1 MKPSMPNRIAAAL
14 FLASAAFSQS
24 PHTLPAD
31 LAEAGAPVLIPRTG
45 GGGTTVFGEGVA
57 ADWQG
62 NVYFNEQ
69 DASNKTMQL
78 KAGQD
83 TAKPWRQAADN
94 PNGMWLDHS
103 QNRIVI
109 CQQHALVRVK
119 AGAAFD
125 NQTDT
130 LYKNTGPDLNDVTGD
145 SKGNLFFTNYM
156 GSTLFFRN
164 AATGGTKPVFTD
176 IKRPNGVEWDEERK
190 RLYLHEFGANKVH
203 LYDVAED
210 YSLSNRRDFDSV
222 TSGDGITLDEK
233 GNVYS
238 VSYTTGVVHVRDPD
252 GKKLGEISITGKQL
266 TNLAFGGADF
276 KSLYLITNKG
286 LYKLPMKVKGYKSG
300 QPAVSIAMPYPG
312 RGAGA
317 RPFGAAFRPDG
328 RRFSAPLRF
337 GIPDPVRKS
346 RVSRQASYQDSHEDA
361 HQDPQ

>member
-1 MKPSMPNRIAAAL
+1 MHPSLLNGLAVVL
-14 FLASAAFSQS
+14 FLAAMARAQS
-24 PHTLPAD
+24 PHTLDATLAD
-31 LAEAGAPVLIPRTG
+31 PGTPVLVPRTG
-45 GGGTTVFGEGVA
+45 GGGATVFGEGVV

-94 PNGMWLDHS
+94 PNGMWLDHA

-119 AGAAFD
+119 AGTAFD
-125 NQTDT
+125 NLTDT
-130 LYKNTGPDLNDVTGD
+130 LYRNTAQDLNDVTGD

-164 AATGGTKPVFTD
+164 AATSETKAVFTD

-190 RLYLHEFGANKVH
+190 RLYLHEFGAGKVL
-203 LYDVAED
+203 LYDVAAD

-222 TSGDGITLDEK
+222 TSCDGITLDEK

-252 GKKLGEISITGKQL
+252 GKKLGQISITGKQL

-276 KSLYLITNKG
+276 KTLHLITNKG
-286 LYKLPMKVKGYKSG
+286 LYKLPMKVKGYKTG
-300 QPAVSIAMPYPG
+300 EPKVSIFALSRSPHS
-312 RGAGA
+312 RGTRIEA
-317 RPFGAAFRPDG
+317 FGAPFRPDG
-328 RRFSAPLRF
+328 RRFHLQPQGEGFHPSIRAN
-337 GIPDPVRKS
+337 VR
-346 RVSRQASYQDSHEDA
+346 
-361 HQDPQ
+361 

>member
-1 MKPSMPNRIAAAL
+1 MRPYILNIFAAAL
-14 FLASAAFSQS
+14 SLAAAARAQS

-31 LAEAGAPVLIPRTG
+31 LADAGTPVLIPRTG

-78 KAGQD
+78 KAGQE

-94 PNGMWLDHS
+94 PNGMWLDYT
-103 QNRIVI
+103 QDRIVI
-109 CQQHALVRVK
+109 CQQRALVRVK
-119 AGAAFD
+119 AGSAFD

-130 LYKNTGPDLNDVTGD
+130 LYKNNGQDLNDVTGD

-164 AATGGTKPVFTD
+164 AATGETKAVFTN
-176 IKRPNGVEWDEERK
+176 ISRPNGVEWDEERK
-190 RLYLHEFGANKVH
+190 RLYLHEFGAGKVH

-210 YSLSNRRDFDSV
+210 YSLSNRRDFASV
-222 TSGDGITLDEK
+222 TSCDGITLDEK
-233 GNVYS
+233 GDVYS
-238 VSYTTGVVHVRDPD
+238 VSYTTGIVHVHDLD
-252 GKKLGEISITGKQL
+252 GKKLGEISITGQQL

-276 KSLYLITNKG
+276 KTLYLITNKG

-300 QPAVSIAMPYPG
+300 QPSVSIA
-312 RGAGA
+312 A
-317 RPFGAAFRPDG
+317 PFRSRDAIGEALRAPFRPDG
-328 RRFSAPLRF
+328 RRLQAPLQGGNIRASA
-337 GIPDPVRKS
+337 RAQS
-346 RVSRQASYQDSHEDA
+346 R
-361 HQDPQ
+361 

>member
-1 MKPSMPNRIAAAL
+1 MRPSIPNAIAIAAAL
-14 FLASAAFSQS
+14 LLAAAARAQT

-31 LAEAGAPVLIPRTG
+31 LADAGAPVLIPRTG
-45 GGGTTVFGEGVA
+45 GAGATVFGEGVA

-94 PNGMWLDHS
+94 PNGMWLDHA

-119 AGAAFD
+119 AGSAFD

-130 LYKNTGPDLNDVTGD
+130 LYKNTGQDLNDVTGD

-164 AATGGTKPVFTD
+164 AATGGTKSVFTN
-176 IKRPNGVEWDEERK
+176 ISRPNGVEWDEERK
-190 RLYLHEFGANKVH
+190 RLYLHEFGAGKVL

-210 YSLSNRRDFDSV
+210 YSLTNRRDFAAVASC
-222 TSGDGITLDEK
+222 DGITLDEK
-233 GNVYS
+233 GDVYS
-238 VSYTTGVVHVRDPD
+238 VSYTTGIAHVHDPD
-252 GKKLGEISITGKQL
+252 GKKLGQISITGQQL
-266 TNLAFGGADF
+266 TNLAFGGTDF
-276 KSLYLITNKG
+276 KTLYLITNKG

-300 QPAVSIAMPYPG
+300 PPSVSIAERSHS
-312 RGAGA
+312 RGPIIEA
-317 RPFGAAFRPDG
+317 FGAHIRPDG
-328 RRFSAPLRF
+328 RRYQAPLKGRAF
-337 GIPDPVRKS
+337 RLSIRAKS
-346 RVSRQASYQDSHEDA
+346 
-361 HQDPQ
+361 P

>member
-1 MKPSMPNRIAAAL
+1 MNPSKLNAIAAAL
-14 FLASAAFSQS
+14 ILAAAARAQS

-31 LAEAGAPVLIPRTG
+31 LADAGTPVLIPRTG
-45 GGGTTVFGEGVA
+45 GGGATVFGEGVA

-69 DASNKTMQL
+69 DASNKTMLL

-94 PNGMWLDHS
+94 PNGMWLDYT

-119 AGAAFD
+119 AGSAFD

-130 LYKNTGPDLNDVTGD
+130 LYRNTGMDLNDVTGD

-164 AATGGTKPVFTD
+164 AATGETKAVFTN
-176 IKRPNGVEWDEERK
+176 ISRPNGVEWDEERK

-203 LYDVAED
+203 TYDVAAD
-210 YSLSNRRDFDSV
+210 YALSNPRDFADV
-222 TSGDGITLDEK
+222 TSCDGITLDEK
-233 GNVYS
+233 GDVYS
-238 VSYTTGVVHVRDPD
+238 VSYTTGVVHVHDPD

-276 KSLYLITNKG
+276 KTLFLITNKG

-300 QPAVSIAMPYPG
+300 QPSSAIAGPFLSN
-312 RGAGA
+312 AA
-317 RPFGAAFRPDG
+317 RIQAFGPPFRPDG
-328 RRFSAPLRF
+328 RRFREISPE
-337 GIPDPVRKS
+337 S
-346 RVSRQASYQDSHEDA
+346 RRITTGKNYH
-361 HQDPQ
+361 

>member
-1 MKPSMPNRIAAAL
+1 MNPSMLNAIAAAL
-14 FLASAAFSQS
+14 LLAAAARAQS

-31 LAEAGAPVLIPRTG
+31 LANAGTPVLIPRTG
-45 GGGTTVFGEGVA
+45 GGGATVFGEGVA

-94 PNGMWLDHS
+94 PNGMWLDYTRNS
-103 QNRIVI
+103 LVI
-109 CQQHALVRVK
+109 CQQRALVRVK

-130 LYKNTGPDLNDVTGD
+130 LYKNSGQDLNDVTGD

-164 AATGGTKPVFTD
+164 AATGETKPIFTN
-176 IKRPNGVEWDEERK
+176 ISRPNGVEWDQERK
-190 RLYLHEFGANKVH
+190 RLYLHEFGAGKV
-203 LYDVAED
+203 LVYDVAED

-222 TSGDGITLDEK
+222 TSCDGITLDEK
-233 GNVYS
+233 GDVYS

-276 KSLYLITNKG
+276 KTLHLITNKG

-300 QPAVSIAMPYPG
+300 EPTISIAGPLHP
-312 RGAGA
+312 RGAIIEALGA
-317 RPFGAAFRPDG
+317 PFRLDG
-328 RRFSAPLRF
+328 RRIQAPLRWGDF
-337 GIPDPVRKS
+337 LAPVRAP
-346 RVSRQASYQDSHEDA
+346 VH
-361 HQDPQ
+361 

>member
-1 MKPSMPNRIAAAL
+1 MNLSIPNAIAAAL
-14 FLASAAFSQS
+14 LWAAAAGAQS

-31 LAEAGAPVLIPRTG
+31 LADAGTPVLIPRTG
-45 GGGTTVFGEGVA
+45 GGGATVFGEGVA

-78 KAGQD
+78 KVGQD

-94 PNGMWLDHS
+94 PNGIWLDYTRNS
-103 QNRIVI
+103 LVI
-109 CQQHALVRVK
+109 CQQRALIRVK
-119 AGAAFD
+119 AGSAFD

-130 LYKNTGPDLNDVTGD
+130 LYKNGAQDALNDVTGD

-164 AATGGTKPVFTD
+164 AATGETKSVFTD

-203 LYDVAED
+203 VYDVAAD
-210 YSLSNRRDFDSV
+210 YTLSNRRDFDSV
-222 TSGDGITLDEK
+222 TSCDGITLDEK

-252 GKKLGEISITGKQL
+252 AKKLGEISITGKQL

-276 KSLYLITNKG
+276 KTLYLITNKG

-300 QPAVSIAMPYPG
+300 QPSSAIAV
-312 RGAGA
+312 
-317 RPFGAAFRPDG
+317 PFQSRDGIMEAFDASFRLDG
-328 RRFSAPLRF
+328 RSFQTPPRRGEFRASYGASS
-337 GIPDPVRKS
+337 S
-346 RVSRQASYQDSHEDA
+346 RVPSR
-361 HQDPQ
+361 

>member
-1 MKPSMPNRIAAAL
+1 MHPSISNATAVALLLIAAAG
-14 FLASAAFSQS
+14 AQT

-31 LAEAGAPVLIPRTG
+31 LADAGTPVLIPRTG
-45 GGGTTVFGEGVA
+45 GAGATVFGEGVT

-62 NVYFNEQ
+62 NVYFGEQ
-69 DASNKTMQL
+69 DQSNKTMQL

-83 TAKPWRQAADN
+83 TAKFWRQAADN
-94 PNGMWLDHS
+94 PNGMWLDYS

-130 LYKNTGPDLNDVTGD
+130 LYKNTGQDLNDVTGD

-164 AATGGTKPVFTD
+164 AATGETKAVFTD

-210 YSLSNRRDFDSV
+210 YSLSNKRDFDSV
-222 TSGDGITLDEK
+222 TSCDGITLDEK

-238 VSYTTGVVHVRDPD
+238 VSYTTGIVHVRDPD
-252 GKKLGEISITGKQL
+252 AKKLGQISITGQQM

-276 KSLYLITNKG
+276 KTLYLITIKG

-300 QPAVSIAMPYPG
+300 KPLVSIAP
-312 RGAGA
+312 
-317 RPFGAAFRPDG
+317 AFSRDVGVEASSALFKLDG
-328 RRFSAPLRF
+328 RRVAPNDRQGKEYAVPLF
-337 GIPDPVRKS
+337 LAPV
-346 RVSRQASYQDSHEDA
+346 VGH
-361 HQDPQ
+361 